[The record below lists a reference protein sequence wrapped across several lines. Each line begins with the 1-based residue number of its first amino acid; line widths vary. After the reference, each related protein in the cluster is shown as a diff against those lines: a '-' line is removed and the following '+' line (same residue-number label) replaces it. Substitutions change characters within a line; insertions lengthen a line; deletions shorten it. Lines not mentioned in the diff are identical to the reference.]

1 MTNLLHST
9 WFWLVIIAS
18 PAVTMI
24 GILARLLRPPPSD
37 STTGTESRPADDA
50 KEQRH
55 LPDSSQDDEPE

>member
-24 GILARLLRPPPSD
+24 GIMARLLRPPPSASD
-37 STTGTESRPADDA
+37 PEMHGKPAGDAQDD
-50 KEQRH
+50 RH
-55 LPDSSQDDEPE
+55 LPNAPSEEEPK